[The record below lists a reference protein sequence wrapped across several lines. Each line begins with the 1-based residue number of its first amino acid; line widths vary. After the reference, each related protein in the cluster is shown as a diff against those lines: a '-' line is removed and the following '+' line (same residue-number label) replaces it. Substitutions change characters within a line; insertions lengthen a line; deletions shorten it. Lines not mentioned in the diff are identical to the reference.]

1 MIVSATSQQV
11 SPEVASKNWKKLQ
24 TIPTGKSIHVKTA
37 QTTVTCALQFHTQDT
52 LTCTQKGHDLVFQR
66 TQVDSI
72 KVAHGTW
79 GWVTSPWFV
88 VPAVS
93 GGTAAV
99 AAEVPHGDVLAQ
111 AVLLVLMGLVFLVRL
126 AGG

>member
-1 MIVSATSQQV
+1 
-11 SPEVASKNWKKLQ
+11 
-24 TIPTGKSIHVKTA
+24 
-37 QTTVTCALQFHTQDT
+37 
-52 LTCTQKGHDLVFQR
+52 
-66 TQVDSI
+66 
-72 KVAHGTW
+72 
-79 GWVTSPWFV
+79 V